1 MIYARSNKKRLNTY
15 PSTVNVDKGPKND
28 SFSIQYQRKIIGRD
42 MLLINKKKLI
52 KRELLLSKSSVFV
65 TKVIKL

>member
-15 PSTVNVDKGPKND
+15 LSTVNVDKGPKND

-42 MLLINKKKLI
+42 MLLINKKN
-52 KRELLLSKSSVFV
+52 LSKENYFFQ
-65 TKVIKL
+65 KVQCV

>member
-15 PSTVNVDKGPKND
+15 LSTVNVDK
-28 SFSIQYQRKIIGRD
+28 RKIIGRD

-52 KRELLLSKSSVFV
+52 KRELLLSKSSVCV
-65 TKVIKL
+65 TKVIEL